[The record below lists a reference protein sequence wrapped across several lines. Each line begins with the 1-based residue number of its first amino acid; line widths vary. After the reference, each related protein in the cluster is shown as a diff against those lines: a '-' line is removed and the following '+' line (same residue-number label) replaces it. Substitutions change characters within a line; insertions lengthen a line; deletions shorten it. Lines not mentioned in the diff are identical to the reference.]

1 MKINSIRFV
10 TSARNVTQYPKYILP
25 EFAFVGRSN
34 VGKSSLINSI
44 LGRKN
49 IAKTG
54 SKPGVTQTIN
64 FYCINEKISFA
75 DCPGFGYAKV
85 SQDKRQ
91 EFVEMIHTYIT
102 TRTNLKLLFLLIDI
116 RRIPDESEQA
126 IIAKALNN
134 NINVMILATKCDKVS
149 KNDINNGIMRICKNL
164 NINPEFIIPTSAKTG
179 LGKNIILAMIQD
191 HCK

>member
-10 TSARNVTQYPKYILP
+10 TSARIPSQYPKFSFP

-34 VGKSSLINSI
+34 VGKSSLINAL

-91 EFVEMIHTYIT
+91 EFITMIHTYIT
-102 TRTNLKLLFLLIDI
+102 SRSNLKLLFLLIDI
-116 RRIPDESEQA
+116 RREPDESEQA
-126 IIAKALNN
+126 IIEKALNN

-149 KNDINNGIMRICKNL
+149 KNEINKGIMGICKSL
-164 NINPEFIIPTSAKTG
+164 NINPEYVIPTSAKTG
-179 LGKNIILAMIQD
+179 LGKNIILSIIQD

>member
-10 TSARNVTQYPKYILP
+10 TSALIPSQYPKYSFP

-34 VGKSSLINSI
+34 VGKSSLINTI

-54 SKPGVTQTIN
+54 SKPGVTQAIN

-85 SQDKRQ
+85 SRNKRL
-91 EFVEMIHTYIT
+91 EFINMINVYIT
-102 TRTNLKLLFLLIDI
+102 SRPNLKLLFLLIDI
-116 RRIPDESEQA
+116 RREPDESEHT
-126 IIAKALNN
+126 IIEKALINN
-134 NINVMILATKCDKVS
+134 MNVVILATKCDKVS
-149 KNDINNGIMRICKNL
+149 KNEITKGITQICNSL
-164 NINPEFIIPTSAKTG
+164 NIQPEYVIPTSAKTG
-179 LGKNIILAMIQD
+179 LGKNVILSIIQD